1 MVWIF
6 EARKQGQP
14 QRQPARAQAPALQM
28 AFEHYD
34 SRCRDVVMNMLAIL
48 FITMEI
54 ADGFSVSITLWP
66 ATTEAD
72 FFLMVACVA
81 FLWRPNP
88 NASEYAYVKVLNS
101 DESVYQ
107 LELIEESPT
116 VLQDE
121 QGNEDAIAARE
132 FT

>member
-1 MVWIF
+1 
-6 EARKQGQP
+6 
-14 QRQPARAQAPALQM
+14 M

-66 ATTEAD
+66 ATTEAG